1 MKPTAKQRIA
11 RAVEKEAGKVYPKHL
26 LTIWAASKLIL
37 AERARLKRGVRKL
50 RRMYASCD
58 TEPTAAENAIDDILA
73 LWEG

>member
-1 MKPTAKQRIA
+1 MKPTAKQRIEQ
-11 RAVEKEAGKVYPKHL
+11 AVDRIELGDGHKRIFWKREC
-26 LTIWAASKLIL
+26 IRLIL